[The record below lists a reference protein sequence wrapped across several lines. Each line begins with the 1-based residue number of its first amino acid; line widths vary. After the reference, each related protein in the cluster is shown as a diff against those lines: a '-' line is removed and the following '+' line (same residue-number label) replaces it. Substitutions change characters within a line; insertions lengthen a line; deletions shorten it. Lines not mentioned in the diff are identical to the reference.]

1 MTITPQQVDWLLYN
15 LPTLRAMVD
24 DMEPRVSTSIV
35 ELGVSGSKTGN
46 PVEDMAIRRA
56 EISVVL
62 DAVERG
68 IRALD
73 SEERT
78 IYRMKYRANMNREQ
92 IKLRVFL
99 SKPTISRR
107 LIRVRAMI
115 AQHVAQIE
123 KQNLIRFWR
132 QIRQHG

>member
-24 DMEPRVSTSIV
+24 AMEPRVSTSIV
-35 ELGVSGSKTGN
+35 ELGVSGSTTGN
-46 PVEDMAIRRA
+46 PVEDVAIRRA

-73 SEERT
+73 RDERKL
-78 IYRMKYRANMNREQ
+78 YRLKYKDGMSRGQ
-92 IKLRVFL
+92 ITKVMFL
-99 SKPTISRR
+99 SEPTISRR
-107 LIRVRAMI
+107 LIRVRGII
-115 AQHVAQIE
+115 ALHVGKIG
-123 KQNLIRFWR
+123 KQRLIRFWR
-132 QIRQHG
+132 QIRLQS